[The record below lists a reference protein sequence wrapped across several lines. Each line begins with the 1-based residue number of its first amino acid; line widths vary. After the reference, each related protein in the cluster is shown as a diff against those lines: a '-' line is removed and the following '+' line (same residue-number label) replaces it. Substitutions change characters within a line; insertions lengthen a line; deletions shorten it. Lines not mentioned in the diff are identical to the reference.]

1 MDLTEPLGSGA
12 PGDGEA
18 RERSAGGG
26 FASPVVVTTTT
37 RIELPTITI
46 AKVLGAIAIVW
57 LVFQIRHILLLIFLG
72 GLIALVLDRPVS
84 WLQARGVR
92 RSLAVSMVLGAAV
105 VLFGGLLSVLA
116 PRVASD
122 LSEFWNRLPTYV
134 EQGLGWLQDRQP
146 DLYDRVVTWARQE
159 QEGLNAGNFNVR
171 GLLGQGVGIVS
182 GIGNVIITLTIAIY
196 LLTDQGRSLNGLIRL
211 LPPKHEA
218 KFRAM
223 IPGVAKVVNGYVVG
237 QSINSV
243 LFALFAL
250 AVLSLL
256 GVPSVAVLALI
267 AAIGD
272 AVPQVGVIL
281 ATIPAV
287 LLAYTVS
294 PQTALIVLIAYFVYQ
309 QIENY
314 VTSPRVFARTLELPP
329 LITLVS
335 VLVGGS
341 IMGMI
346 GVLLA
351 LPVAA
356 AIPVVWRIWI
366 EAESEHRDVATDGAN
381 G

>member
-1 MDLTEPLGSGA
+1 
-12 PGDGEA
+12 
-18 RERSAGGG
+18 
-26 FASPVVVTTTT
+26 
-37 RIELPTITI
+37 
-46 AKVLGAIAIVW
+46 
-57 LVFQIRHILLLIFLG
+57 
-72 GLIALVLDRPVS
+72 
-84 WLQARGVR
+84 
-92 RSLAVSMVLGAAV
+92 
-105 VLFGGLLSVLA
+105 
-116 PRVASD
+116 
-122 LSEFWNRLPTYV
+122 
-134 EQGLGWLQDRQP
+134 
-146 DLYDRVVTWARQE
+146 
-159 QEGLNAGNFNVR
+159 
-171 GLLGQGVGIVS
+171 
-182 GIGNVIITLTIAIY
+182 
-196 LLTDQGRSLNGLIRL
+196 
-211 LPPKHEA
+211 
-218 KFRAM
+218 
-223 IPGVAKVVNGYVVG
+223 VAKVVNGYVVG

-243 LFALFAL
+243 LFALFSL

-341 IMGMI
+341 IMGII

-356 AIPVVWRIWI
+356 AIPVVWRTWI
-366 EAESEHRDVATDGAN
+366 EAESERDVAAADQPIG
-381 G
+381 